1 MKRQL
6 TEIERE
12 SVRKQQTETN
22 GTLKCF
28 ISGEVIGKDDAIEYD
43 HIQAFAKEGET
54 SLENI
59 RIVKKEYNRRKS
71 DQTLYDVRDNL
82 KLERLFE
89 EKNNKIKLQ
98 DIFDLKK
105 VEHKSL
111 SAKQANG
118 TITIEDGVD
127 KVVCPI
133 FFDKLLDAE
142 YFYARIKNKWI
153 ENDDEKGLQPRYIAY
168 KRLVKL
174 RDHLKTHPQLAPSIA
189 RLINN
194 KIKLFDGQH
203 KFASQILNNQTEIDV
218 KIYISPIDTVK
229 SKQLFDQLMITNLEA
244 HSKHKQIPF
253 YTSTLLD
260 KLAEIQK
267 EFLEKFIETKP
278 PETHT
283 EENFINFLVSEQQ
296 YSKAEAKKML
306 VSAIKTQAK
315 ELSVLK
321 EYIAIASRDANYP
334 ITDDLL
340 GKTIFPNTLFLTPSK
355 AHFKSDFDYRDSENE
370 NFKIISEILVGKGY
384 LKDWVTKKRNTS
396 LTNIQLKSRRIWH
409 KGSVLTWS
417 SYLKDIII
425 NACNMISQEE
435 RDKLLYRQKF
445 SSEQIERI
453 STSLDRLF
461 SHNLWDE
468 PEGEIDS
475 LLVSAQKQNDLFN
488 RKGLTLTYVLTGH
501 NQQI

>member
-6 TEIERE
+6 TEKEKE
-12 SVRKQQTETN
+12 EVRKQQIDAD

-28 ISGEVIGKDDAIEYD
+28 ISGEVIGKDDVIEYD

-59 RIVKKEYNRRKS
+59 RIAKKGYNRRKS

-111 SAKQANG
+111 STKQENG
-118 TITIEDGVD
+118 TITIEDGLD
-127 KVVCPI
+127 KVTCPI

-142 YFYARIKNKWI
+142 YFYAKIKNKWI

-218 KIYISPIDTVK
+218 KIYIAPSDITK

-267 EFLEKFIETKP
+267 EFLEKFIETKL

-283 EENFINFLVSEQQ
+283 EDNFINFLVAEQQ

-306 VSAIKTQAK
+306 ISAIKTQAK

-321 EYIAIASRDANYP
+321 DHIAIASRDANYP

-340 GKTIFPNTLFLTPSK
+340 GKTIFPNTLYLAPSK
-355 AHFKSDFDYRDSENE
+355 ARFKSDFDYRDSEME
-370 NFKIISEILVGKGY
+370 NFKSISKLLVEKGY
-384 LKDWVTKKRNTS
+384 LKEWVPKKRNSS

-417 SYLKDIII
+417 LYLRDIII
-425 NACNMISQEE
+425 NSCNMMTQDE
-435 RDKLLYRQKF
+435 RDKLLYRKKF
-445 SSEQIERI
+445 SKEQIERI
-453 STSLDRLF
+453 SASLDRLF
-461 SHNLWDE
+461 NHNLWDE

-475 LLVSAQKQNDLFN
+475 LLVSAQKQNELFD
-488 RKGLTLTYVLTGH
+488 RKGLSLTYVLTGH
-501 NQQI
+501 N

>member
-6 TEIERE
+6 IEKE
-12 SVRKQQTETN
+12 KIEVRNQQIDTD

-28 ISGEVIGKDDAIEYD
+28 ISGEVIGEDDIIEYD
-43 HIQAFAKEGET
+43 HIQAFAKKGET
-54 SLENI
+54 SLVNI

-71 DQTLYDVRDNL
+71 DQSLYDVRDNL
-82 KLERLFE
+82 KLERLF

-105 VEHKSL
+105 VEHKSF
-111 SAKQANG
+111 SANRKDSM
-118 TITIEDGVD
+118 IKIDDGID
-127 KVVCPI
+127 KIDCPI
-133 FFDKLLDAE
+133 FYDKLLEAE
-142 YFYARIKNKWI
+142 YFYARVQNKWI
-153 ENDDEKGLQPRYIAY
+153 VNDDEKGLQPRYIAY

-189 RLINN
+189 RLVDN

-218 KIYISPIDTVK
+218 KIYISPSDVTK
-229 SKQLFDQLMITNLEA
+229 SKQLSDQLMITNLEA

-283 EENFINFLVSEQQ
+283 EDNFINFLVSEQQ

-315 ELSVLK
+315 DLSVLK

-340 GKTIFPNTLFLTPSK
+340 GKTIFPNTLYLTPSK
-355 AHFKSDFDYRDSENE
+355 AHFKSDFDYRDSEME
-370 NFKIISEILVGKGY
+370 NFKSISLLLVEKGY
-384 LKDWVTKKRNTS
+384 LKEWIPKKRNSS
-396 LTNIQLKSRRIWH
+396 LTNMQLKSRRIWH

-417 SYLKDIII
+417 LYLRDVII
-425 NACNMISQEE
+425 NSCNMMTQDE
-435 RDKLLYRQKF
+435 RDKLLYRKKF
-445 SSEQIERI
+445 SKEQIERI
-453 STSLDRLF
+453 SASLDRLF
-461 SHNLWDE
+461 NHNLWDE

-475 LLVSAQKQNDLFN
+475 LLVSAQKQNELFE
-488 RKGLTLTYVLTGH
+488 RKGLSITYVLTGH
-501 NQQI
+501 N

>member
-6 TEIERE
+6 TEKEKE
-12 SVRKQQTETN
+12 EVRKQQVDTD

-28 ISGEVIGKDDAIEYD
+28 ISGEVLGEDDIIEYD
-43 HIQAFAKEGET
+43 HIQAFAKKGET

-59 RIVKKEYNRRKS
+59 RIVKKGYNRRKS

-111 SAKQANG
+111 SAKQENG

-127 KVVCPI
+127 KVICPI

-218 KIYISPIDTVK
+218 KIYIAPFDITK

-283 EENFINFLVSEQQ
+283 EDNFINFLVSEQQ

-306 VSAIKTQAK
+306 ISAIKTQAK
-315 ELSVLK
+315 DLSVLK
-321 EYIAIASRDANYP
+321 EHIAIASRDANYP

-340 GKTIFPNTLFLTPSK
+340 GKTIFPNTLYLAPSK
-355 AHFKSDFDYRDSENE
+355 AHFKSDYDYRDSEME
-370 NFKIISEILVGKGY
+370 NFKSISNLLVEKGF
-384 LKDWVTKKRNTS
+384 LKDWMPKKRNSS

-417 SYLKDIII
+417 LYLRDIII
-425 NACNMISQEE
+425 NSCNMMTQDE
-435 RDKLLYRQKF
+435 RDKLLYRKKF
-445 SSEQIERI
+445 SKEQIERI
-453 STSLDRLF
+453 SASLERLF
-461 SHNLWDE
+461 NHNLWDE
-468 PEGEIDS
+468 PEGEVDS
-475 LLVSAQKQNDLFN
+475 LLVSAQKQNELFD
-488 RKGLTLTYVLTGH
+488 RKGLSLTYVLTGH
-501 NQQI
+501 N

>member
-6 TEIERE
+6 TENE
-12 SVRKQQTETN
+12 KQIVHEQQKDRD

-28 ISGEVIGKDDAIEYD
+28 ISGEVIGNDDTIEYD
-43 HIQAFAKEGET
+43 HIQAFAKSGET
-54 SLENI
+54 SLDNI

-82 KLERLFE
+82 KLEKLFE

-98 DIFDLKK
+98 DIFDLKNIM
-105 VEHKSL
+105 HKSF
-111 SAKQANG
+111 SVIQKNN
-118 TITIEDGVD
+118 TITINDGIDSVTCQ
-127 KVVCPI
+127 VL
-133 FFDKLLDAE
+133 FDELLNTQ
-142 YFYARIKNKWI
+142 YFYGRIKNKWI

-174 RDHLKTHPQLAPSIA
+174 RNHLKTHPQLAPSIA
-189 RLINN
+189 RLIND

-203 KFASQILNNQTEIDV
+203 KLASQILNNQIEIDV
-218 KIYISPIDTVK
+218 KIYISPDDPIK

-283 EENFINFLVSEQQ
+283 EDNFINFLVAEQQ

-321 EYIAIASRDANYP
+321 DYIAIASRDANYP

-340 GKTIFPNTLFLTPSK
+340 GKTIFPNTLYLTPSK
-355 AHFKSDFDYRDSENE
+355 AHFKSDFDYRDNEIE
-370 NFKIISEILVGKGY
+370 NFKIIAEILVEKGF
-384 LKDWVTKKRNTS
+384 LKDWITKKRNTS
-396 LTNIQLKSRRIWH
+396 LTNIQLKARRIWH

-425 NACNMISQEE
+425 NACNMISQDE
-435 RDKLLYRQKF
+435 RDKLLYRKKF
-445 SSEQIERI
+445 SKEEVERV
-453 STSLDRLF
+453 STSLERLF
-461 SHNLWDE
+461 NHNLWDE
-468 PEGEIDS
+468 PEGDIDN

-488 RKGLTLTYVLTGH
+488 RKGLTITYVLTGR
-501 NQQI
+501 NL

>member
-6 TEIERE
+6 TEKEKIE
-12 SVRKQQTETN
+12 VRNQQIDTD

-28 ISGEVIGKDDAIEYD
+28 ISGEVIGEDNAIEYD

-54 SLENI
+54 SLVNI
-59 RIVKKEYNRRKS
+59 RIVKKVYNRRKS
-71 DQTLYDVRDNL
+71 DQSLYDVRDNL

-89 EKNNKIKLQ
+89 DKNNKIKLQ

-105 VEHKSL
+105 VEHKSF
-111 SAKQANG
+111 SANRK
-118 TITIEDGVD
+118 DGMLKIDDGID
-127 KVVCPI
+127 KINCPI
-133 FFDKLLDAE
+133 FYDKLLDAE
-142 YFYARIKNKWI
+142 YFYARVQNKWI

-189 RLINN
+189 RLIDN

-218 KIYISPIDTVK
+218 KIYISPSDVIK

-283 EENFINFLVSEQQ
+283 EDNFINFLVSEQQ

-315 ELSVLK
+315 DLSVLK
-321 EYIAIASRDANYP
+321 EHIAIASRDANYP

-340 GKTIFPNTLFLTPSK
+340 GKTIFPNTLYLTPSK
-355 AHFKSDFDYRDSENE
+355 AHFKSDYDYRDSEME
-370 NFKIISEILVGKGY
+370 NFKSISKLLVEKGY
-384 LKDWVTKKRNTS
+384 LKDWVPKKRNSS
-396 LTNIQLKSRRIWH
+396 LTHIQLKARRIWH

-417 SYLKDIII
+417 LYLRDVII
-425 NACNMISQEE
+425 NSCNMMTQDE
-435 RDKLLYRQKF
+435 RDKLLYRKKF
-445 SSEQIERI
+445 SKEQIERI
-453 STSLDRLF
+453 SASLDRLF
-461 SHNLWDE
+461 NHNLWDE

-475 LLVSAQKQNDLFN
+475 LLVSAQKQNELFD
-488 RKGLTLTYVLTGH
+488 RKGLSLTYVLTG
-501 NQQI
+501 NN

>member
-6 TEIERE
+6 TEKEKE
-12 SVRKQQTETN
+12 DVKKQQVDSN
-22 GTLKCF
+22 GSLKCF
-28 ISGEVIGKDDAIEYD
+28 ISGEVIGDDDVIEYD

-59 RIVKKEYNRRKS
+59 RIVKKDYNRRKS

-105 VEHKSL
+105 VEHKSF
-111 SAKQANG
+111 SAKQDNG
-118 TITIEDGVD
+118 TITIDDGVD
-127 KVVCPI
+127 KVISTI
-133 FFDKLLDAE
+133 FFDKLLDAK
-142 YFYARIKNKWI
+142 YFYARIQNKWI

-168 KRLVKL
+168 QRLVKL

-189 RLINN
+189 RLIGN

-218 KIYISPIDTVK
+218 KIYIAPSDTIK
-229 SKQLFDQLMITNLEA
+229 NKQLFDQLMITNLEA

-283 EENFINFLVSEQQ
+283 EDNFINFLVSEQQ

-315 ELSVLK
+315 ELSVLN
-321 EYIAIASRDANYP
+321 EHIAIASRDANYP

-340 GKTIFPNTLFLTPSK
+340 GKTIFPNTLYLTPSK
-355 AHFKSDFDYRDSENE
+355 AHFKSDFDYRDSEID
-370 NFKIISEILVGKGY
+370 NFKSISKLLVEKGF
-384 LKDWVTKKRNTS
+384 LNDWVTKKRNSS
-396 LTNIQLKSRRIWH
+396 LSNIQLKARRIWH

-417 SYLKDIII
+417 LYLRDIII
-425 NACNMISQEE
+425 NSCNMISQDE
-435 RDKLLYRQKF
+435 RDKLLYRKKF
-445 SSEQIERI
+445 TTEQIERI
-453 STSLDRLF
+453 STSLNRLF
-461 SHNLWDE
+461 NHNLWDE

-475 LLVSAQKQNDLFN
+475 LLVSAQKQNELFN
-488 RKGLTLTYVLTGH
+488 RKGLTITYVLTGH
-501 NQQI
+501 N

>member
-6 TEIERE
+6 TEKEKAE
-12 SVRKQQTETN
+12 VRKQQADTD

-28 ISGEVIGKDDAIEYD
+28 ISGEVIGEDDIIEYD

-59 RIVKKEYNRRKS
+59 RIVKKGYNRRKS

-98 DIFDLKK
+98 DIFDLKNI
-105 VEHKSL
+105 EHKSL
-111 SAKQANG
+111 SAKQNNG
-118 TITIEDGVD
+118 TITIEDGID
-127 KVVCPI
+127 KVVCPT
-133 FFDKLLDAE
+133 FYDKLLDAK

-218 KIYISPIDTVK
+218 KIYIAPSDKVK

-283 EENFINFLVSEQQ
+283 EDNFINFLVSERQ

-306 VSAIKTQAK
+306 ISAIKTQAK
-315 ELSVLK
+315 DLSVLK
-321 EYIAIASRDANYP
+321 EHIAIASRDANYP

-340 GKTIFPNTLFLTPSK
+340 GKTIFPNTLYLAPSK
-355 AHFKSDFDYRDSENE
+355 AHFKSDYDYRYSEME
-370 NFKIISEILVGKGY
+370 NFKSIAKLLVEKGY
-384 LKDWVTKKRNTS
+384 LKDWIPKKRNTS

-417 SYLKDIII
+417 LYLRDVII
-425 NACNMISQEE
+425 NSCNMMTQDG
-435 RDKLLYRQKF
+435 RDKLLYRKKF
-445 SSEQIERI
+445 SNEQIDRI
-453 STSLDRLF
+453 SASLERLF
-461 SHNLWDE
+461 NHNLWDE

-475 LLVSAQKQNDLFN
+475 LLVSAQKQNELFD
-488 RKGLTLTYVLTGH
+488 RKGLSLTYVLTGH
-501 NQQI
+501 N